1 MKTSHCDPRLL
12 TRFTNRALVI
22 GSSAALTL
30 GLGMT
35 GFVPA
40 AFATETPT
48 PEVPSQES
56 PAAPTPVTDPA
67 PSDADAQNHP
77 ATDPAPSDAD
87 AQNQPAT
94 DPAANDSAASVNLAT
109 PVKAPPAPADP
120 ADPAVPSGSVIT
132 TADKV
137 ITDTKNEYI
146 REPYLSSV
154 KRMYGDALV
163 KLSKDKD
170 ESYTTQHDKIFKV
183 NPGDTLDIK
192 SNLDIG
198 MAVQSMDYWEQKAID
213 AFRGKRRVDK
223 NPTGKNLSYENAYNE
238 FQTIISVPEYLEM
251 PTDPEAYKLETHN
264 GDKPPLYGIASVVR
278 QAKRLVI
285 NLTLNEFYEKGDNER
300 GSFWRLKDGF
310 AAYAN
315 KPLSLVISG
324 VKVKDNIPSEGAKA
338 QLTFRTR
345 AKLIVNRYRSSN
357 TYENDEMMMKGF
369 TDLDLGWSA
378 EQYDGDGTPGSDGTD
393 STFPPKDPEN
403 PSITDWIISLTMDV
417 KPKPTP
423 AEPENPNPNQ
433 PVIPDTPSVVPGP
446 VPGGAVVPPSEPVP
460 PVAGVT
466 TTPTAPEPPVAGV
479 TTTPAAPE
487 PPVAG
492 VFTPAA
498 PRIPVTQGPDKA
510 LAATGSSA
518 ETLAGGA
525 MIVFLAGGAMM
536 VVSRRR
542 ARR

>member
-1 MKTSHCDPRLL
+1 MKTTHYDPRLL

-48 PEVPSQES
+48 PEAPSQES
-56 PAAPTPVTDPA
+56 PAELTPVTDPA
-67 PSDADAQNHP
+67 PSDADAQN
-77 ATDPAPSDAD
+77 
-87 AQNQPAT
+87 QPVT
-94 DPAANDSAASVNLAT
+94 DPAANDPAASAILAA
-109 PVKAPPAPADP
+109 PVQAPPAPAEP
-120 ADPAVPSGSVIT
+120 AVPAVPSGSVIT
-132 TADKV
+132 TADNVTGVGNNQFGYV
-137 ITDTKNEYI
+137 II
-146 REPYLSSV
+146 PSGPYA
-154 KRMYGDALV
+154 KMYGDALV
-163 KLSKDKD
+163 KRTAD
-170 ESYTTQHDKIFKV
+170 EKYDTQHKKIFEV
-183 NPGDTLDIK
+183 NPGDNLDIK
-192 SNLDIG
+192 SNLDVS
-198 MAVQSMDYWEQKAID
+198 AVVKPMDEWVEKAIETFKDNPRISKD
-213 AFRGKRRVDK
+213 AT
-223 NPTGKNLSYENAYNE
+223 TGKNLVFSSAYSE
-238 FQTIISVPEYLEM
+238 FQTVISVPKYLDM
-251 PTDPEAYKLETHN
+251 PTDPKAYTLETHN
-264 GDKPPLYGIASVVR
+264 GDEPLYRISSVLVPEDLLKKDKQPEIETSDYQIA
-278 QAKRLVI
+278 I
-285 NLTLNEFYEKGDNER
+285 NLALNDFYAKPQNGQPVA
-300 GSFWRLKDGF
+300 SFLHLRDVF

-324 VKVKDNIPSEGAKA
+324 VKVKDNIPHEGAKA

-345 AKLIVNRYRSSN
+345 AKLIAKRYRSSN
-357 TYENDEMMMKGF
+357 RYEYDEMMKNSF
-369 TDLDLGWSA
+369 TDASMGMEGYQDHGQGGLG
-378 EQYDGDGTPGSDGTD
+378 YDGTD
-393 STFPPKDPEN
+393 STFKPMDPEKN
-403 PSITDWIISLTMDV
+403 PIIKWIISLTMDI

-423 AEPENPNPNQ
+423 ADPVVPNPNQ

-446 VPGGAVVPPSEPVP
+446 VPGGTVVPPSEPV
-460 PVAGVT
+460 
-466 TTPTAPEPPVAGV
+466 PPVAGV

-498 PRIPVTQGPDKA
+498 PRIPVAQGPDRA

-536 VVSRRR
+536 VASRRR

>member
-67 PSDADAQNHP
+67 PSDADAQNQP

-109 PVKAPPAPADP
+109 PVKAPPAPADST
-120 ADPAVPSGSVIT
+120 DPAVPSGSNF
-132 TADKV
+132 AHPEKV
-137 ITDTKNEYI
+137 KTVEDSKIYRTWWLTD
-146 REPYLSSV
+146 PVDSV
-154 KRMYGDALV
+154 KSDALV
-163 KLSKDKD
+163 KRTADD
-170 ESYTTQHDKIFKV
+170 EYDTQHKETFKV

-192 SNLDIG
+192 SNLDISVG
-198 MAVQSMDYWEQKAID
+198 YREMKNYQERVISVIKDNGAIRHFKITPNANNFTYDKADSVIET
-213 AFRGKRRVDK
+213 F
-223 NPTGKNLSYENAYNE
+223 
-238 FQTIISVPEYLEM
+238 ISVPEYLEM
-251 PTDPEAYKLETHN
+251 PDDPQSYTLETHN
-264 GDKPPLYGIASVVR
+264 GDNPLYRIKSVLR
-278 QAKRLVI
+278 SAKRLAI
-285 NLTLNEFYEKGDNER
+285 KLTLNESYEKGNWKK
-300 GSFWRLKDGF
+300 GAYPRLRDSF
-310 AAYAN
+310 AAYVN

-324 VKVKDNIPSEGAKA
+324 VKVKDNIPPEGA
-338 QLTFRTR
+338 R
-345 AKLIVNRYRSSN
+345 AKLKFETIGYLKVQDPSSINRWESDAILLNFSQLFRHWSSV
-357 TYENDEMMMKGF
+357 
-369 TDLDLGWSA
+369 
-378 EQYDGDGTPGSDGTD
+378 Q
-393 STFPPKDPEN
+393 DPEGLDSEPIYN
-403 PSITDWIISLTMDV
+403 HIVSLTMDV

-446 VPGGAVVPPSEPVP
+446 IPGGTLVPPSD
-460 PVAGVT
+460 
-466 TTPTAPEPPVAGV
+466 PEPPVAGV
-479 TTTPAAPE
+479 TTPADPEPPVAGVVTTPTEPQPPVAGVVATPTE
-487 PPVAG
+487 PQPPVAG

-498 PRIPVTQGPDKA
+498 PRIPVTQVPEKA

>member
-12 TRFTNRALVI
+12 TRFSNRAFAI

-40 AFATETPT
+40 AFAAETTT
-48 PEVPSQES
+48 PPADEVSSQES
-56 PAAPTPVTDPA
+56 PATLTTIEDSTSNDPTTTDTSAPVA
-67 PSDADAQNHP
+67 
-77 ATDPAPSDAD
+77 
-87 AQNQPAT
+87 
-94 DPAANDSAASVNLAT
+94 
-109 PVKAPPAPADP
+109 ADP
-120 ADPAVPSGSVIT
+120 ATPTNPGAGVPAGAPAASAQPSDPGFTV
-132 TADKV
+132 
-137 ITDTKNEYI
+137 TDVEDSEI
-146 REPYLSSV
+146 RPSSV
-154 KRMYGDALV
+154 GLADTMYGDALV
-163 KLSKDKD
+163 KLSTD
-170 ESYTTQHDKIFKV
+170 EDYTTQHEETFTV
-183 NPGDTLDIK
+183 TSGDTLDIK
-192 SNLDIG
+192 SNLDVNP
-198 MAVQSMDYWEQKAID
+198 ALQALESWQKKFTKVQPDNLTYSKA
-213 AFRGKRRVDK
+213 
-223 NPTGKNLSYENAYNE
+223 NSYFE
-238 FQTIISVPEYLEM
+238 TIISIPEYLEM
-251 PTDPEAYKLETHN
+251 PSDPQSYTLETHN
-264 GDKPPLYGIASVVR
+264 GDKPLYRIASVVR
-278 QAKRLVI
+278 STKRLAITLV
-285 NLTLNEFYEKGDNER
+285 LNEFYEQGNDEQ
-300 GSFWRLKDGF
+300 GAFLRLKDGF

-324 VKVKDNIPSEGAKA
+324 VKVKDGITTETQTTLK
-338 QLTFRTR
+338 FRTTGGLSVDGFDSR
-345 AKLIVNRYRSSN
+345 NPRDRRYFES
-357 TYENDEMMMKGF
+357 F
-369 TDLDLGWSA
+369 TGYPWTWSV
-378 EQYDGDGTPGSDGTD
+378 EQDHGDGTPGSDGTD

-417 KPKPTP
+417 KPKPIP
-423 AEPENPNPNQ
+423 AEPENPNPNP

-446 VPGGAVVPPSEPVP
+446 VPGGTVVPPSEPEP

-479 TTTPAAPE
+479 TTTPVAPE

-498 PRIPVTQGPDKA
+498 PRIPVVQDPDKA

>member
-1 MKTSHCDPRLL
+1 MKTTHYDPRLL

-48 PEVPSQES
+48 PEAPSQES
-56 PAAPTPVTDPA
+56 PAELTPV
-67 PSDADAQNHP
+67 
-77 ATDPAPSDAD
+77 TDPAPSDAD

-94 DPAANDSAASVNLAT
+94 DPAANDPAASAILAA
-109 PVKAPPAPADP
+109 PVKAPPAPAEP
-120 ADPAVPSGSVIT
+120 ADPAAPSGSNF
-132 TADKV
+132 AHPEKV
-137 ITDTKNEYI
+137 KTVEDNEIYRTWWLTNPI
-146 REPYLSSV
+146 DSM
-154 KRMYGDALV
+154 KGDALV
-163 KLSKDKD
+163 KRTADD
-170 ESYTTQHDKIFKV
+170 EYDTQNDKIFPV

-192 SNLDIG
+192 SNLDVSVG
-198 MAVQSMDYWEQKAID
+198 YREMK
-213 AFRGKRRVDK
+213 
-223 NPTGKNLSYENAYNE
+223 E
-238 FQTIISVPEYLEM
+238 FQERVISVIKEDSAIRHFGITPNANNFTYREAYSVIETFISVPEYLEM
-251 PTDPEAYKLETHN
+251 PDDPKSYTLETHN
-264 GDKPPLYGIASVVR
+264 GDNPLYRITSVLR
-278 QAKRLVI
+278 SAKRLAI
-285 NLTLNEFYEKGDNER
+285 TLTLNESYEKGNWEQ
-300 GSFWRLKDGF
+300 GSYSPLRDSF
-310 AAYAN
+310 AAYVN

-324 VKVKDNIPSEGAKA
+324 VKVKDNIPPKGAP
-338 QLTFRTR
+338 
-345 AKLIVNRYRSSN
+345 AKLIFE
-357 TYENDEMMMKGF
+357 TKGY
-369 TDLDLGWSA
+369 LDLRSPSSINAREFNAMRNFSRLFIHWSA
-378 EQYDGDGTPGSDGTD
+378 DQ
-393 STFPPKDPEN
+393 DPEGLDSE
-403 PSITDWIISLTMDV
+403 PIYKHIISLTMDI
-417 KPKPTP
+417 KPKPIP

-446 VPGGAVVPPSEPVP
+446 VPGGTVVPPSEPVP

-479 TTTPAAPE
+479 TTTPTAPE

-536 VVSRRR
+536 VASRRR